1 MIDGTYFREQLSRD
15 VASVGDTAVVE
26 VRLLNGQF
34 HRVHTVLGVEDGYII
49 VQAYEP
55 RASDGQWKDNWQEQV
70 FGGRAPAEVRRAVI
84 AYESILDV
92 LVLAGKLV
100 GQPRIGFGTAR

>member
-1 MIDGTYFREQLSRD
+1 MIDSAYFRHQMPRD
-15 VASVGDTAVVE
+15 IASAGETAVVE

-34 HRVHTVLGVEDGYII
+34 HRIQSVLGVEEGY
-49 VQAYEP
+49 VSLQAYEP
-55 RASDGQWKDNWQEQV
+55 RTADGQWKDNWQEQV
-70 FGGRAPAEVRRAVI
+70 FGGKAPNEVRRAVV

-92 LVLAGKLV
+92 LVLPGKTG

>member
-1 MIDGTYFREQLSRD
+1 MIDATYFRQQLPRD
-15 VASVGDTAVVE
+15 VASAGATAVVE

-34 HRVHTVLGVEDGYII
+34 HRVQGILGIEEGY
-49 VQAYEP
+49 VTLQAYEA
-55 RASDGQWKDNWQEQV
+55 RAADGQWKDNWQEQV
-70 FGGRAPAEVRRAVI
+70 FEGKAANELRRAIV

-100 GQPRIGFGTAR
+100 